1 MKQNESDDL
10 WMRVVKEIRNIANGS
25 GTVEVKSASG
35 DTIVIGTSDVTIRF
49 YLKDDTAF
57 VRFAEFQ
64 DGAMWHEANANE
76 KPSLIGYLEDGQ
88 KKELL
93 SNFGLK
99 I

>member
-1 MKQNESDDL
+1 MKAEQSDDL
-10 WMRVVKEIRNIANGS
+10 WMRVIREIRNIANGS
-25 GTVEVKSASG
+25 GTIEVKSASG

-49 YLKDDTAF
+49 YLKGDTAF
-57 VRFAEFQ
+57 VRFAEFH
-64 DGAMWHEANANE
+64 DGTMWHESNVPE
-76 KPSLIGYLEDGQ
+76 KPLLADYFEAGQ